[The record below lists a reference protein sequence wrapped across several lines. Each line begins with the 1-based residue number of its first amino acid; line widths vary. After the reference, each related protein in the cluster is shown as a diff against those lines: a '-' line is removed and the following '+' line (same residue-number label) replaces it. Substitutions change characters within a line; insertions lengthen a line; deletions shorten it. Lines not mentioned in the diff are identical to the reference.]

1 MMATP
6 AATPEFS
13 QGDRLGLALLGA
25 MLAHMVVVFLVTFS
39 SPPPAAEQI
48 TNLEITLVQTRSDE
62 APKDAQFLAQANQDG
77 GGDSDLRETARSPLP
92 VQELAEKNDALPTK
106 RPPPQEQ
113 VASVRETPPVLA
125 QPRASAPRLLDLTPR
140 PEPQQAQPDTR
151 DTGLIESDLAQER
164 MRLSAEIS
172 RDWQAYQQRP
182 RQKFINARTR
192 EYKYAAYMDAWRAKV
207 ERVGNLNYPDQAK
220 RAKIA
225 GNLVLDVALNADGS
239 VRAAVVRRSSGH
251 KVLDDAAVRIV
262 ELAAPFSPFPA
273 DIRGETDILH
283 ITRTWKFHEHG
294 VRSTID

>member
-25 MLAHMVVVFLVTFS
+25 MLAHMVVILLVSFS
-39 SPPPAAEQI
+39 SPPPASQQI
-48 TNLEITLVQTRSDE
+48 TNLEITLVQTRSDK
-62 APKDAQFLAQANQDG
+62 APVDAQFLAQANQDG

-106 RPPPQEQ
+106 RPPPREQ
-113 VASVRETPPVLA
+113 VASVRETPPVLTQSEPA
-125 QPRASAPRLLDLTPR
+125 RRLLDLTPR
-140 PEPQQAQPDTR
+140 PEPQQAQPETR
-151 DTGLIESDLAQER
+151 DTGLLESDLAQER
-164 MRLSAEIS
+164 ARLSAEIS

-225 GNLVLDVALNADGS
+225 GNLVLDVALNPDGS
-239 VRAAVVRRSSGH
+239 VRNAVVLRSSGY
-251 KVLDDAAVRIV
+251 KVLDDAALRIV
-262 ELAAPFSPFPA
+262 ELAAPFSPFPD
-273 DIRGETDILH
+273 DIRSETEILR
-283 ITRTWKFHEHG
+283 IIRTWKFHEHG
-294 VRSTID
+294 VRSTVD